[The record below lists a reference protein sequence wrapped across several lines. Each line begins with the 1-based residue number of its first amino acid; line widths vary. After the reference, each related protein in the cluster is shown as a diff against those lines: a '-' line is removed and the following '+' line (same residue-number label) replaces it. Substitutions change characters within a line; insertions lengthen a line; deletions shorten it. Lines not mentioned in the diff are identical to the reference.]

1 MHYPPSKRRPGRDQ
15 SNPRQTDSNKLQ
27 QDLLNLITGKSSI
40 KILYKPS
47 LEPLR
52 PVENSRTHD
61 TSRTESTDDELDG
74 LSPRKFN
81 HEHLTEADRQFSEFH
96 QNPTY
101 SRRGRSP
108 QRSSAKSAPLKS
120 PHGADDLA
128 RQVEEL
134 RVRLDKVL
142 NILSILFSIFFSSKS
157 KKRCEYSFNHANQHL
172 TDKKSSPLYNRL
184 DLLNIEYIR

>member
-1 MHYPPSKRRPGRDQ
+1 LSFVISNGSMHYPPSKRRPGRDQ

-27 QDLLNLITGKSSI
+27 QDLLNLIT
-40 KILYKPS
+40 
-47 LEPLR
+47 EPLR

-108 QRSSAKSAPLKS
+108 PRSSTKSTPLKS
-120 PHGADDLA
+120 PQGADDLA

-134 RVRLDKVL
+134 RVRLDKEQSRNQQLETEVSTLRQANLAL
-142 NILSILFSIFFSSKS
+142 NTTAS
-157 KKRCEYSFNHANQHL
+157 
-172 TDKKSSPLYNRL
+172 SSPKPRKIDYV
-184 DLLNIEYIR
+184 